1 MDLTTLLSRLQLD
14 EPALLQGRFDGIEI
28 SLLQHQWVFRFA
40 YDNVL
45 PVEHVIALQQAIQ
58 QHYEKYQPVI
68 SIEYQDDTVPHDY
81 LAAYYAKAFD
91 RSLSEYPRL
100 QGLSVFDK
108 EFNGLITF
116 FAKDDNDRELIEKHM
131 RIVVSTARQW
141 FVELPFRV
149 QLHEAG
155 VSTSEMIEEAR
166 LDTQV
171 QAETEMEKAKQERL
185 LATGPVEGTPL
196 ALVDIPANGED
207 VKEIKDIPYVI
218 SGEVFQVD
226 KRTTQRGAVIFDV
239 YITDHQDSILLRSYS
254 RDADNASATVLDDI
268 LVVGKHVA
276 AKGGI
281 KVDKYSNDVY
291 VEVEHIKNIPAP
303 ASHSMSDEPRVE
315 LHLHTTMSAMDAISS
330 ISDYVKHAVD
340 RGYPAIAVTDHNG
353 LQAFPDFAHAVK
365 HQPIKPIYGVE
376 LNYVNDETLTITREA
391 NHQEL
396 LPATYVVFDI
406 ETTGLSVRYDHIIEL
421 SAIKIVEGAVQDEY
435 STFVKTKQALSAFT
449 TQLTGI
455 TEDDLVGAPSI
466 EAVMKEFK
474 VFRKGAVL
482 VAHNASFDLAH
493 LYHIEKELGIFV
505 AEAPSIDTLNLS
517 RALYPELKAYNLKAM
532 AKHLKVELA
541 QHHRAIHDTRATA
554 QILLKE
560 LQELYTKQIQYLDE
574 INQLID
580 QDNAYK
586 LAIPHHINLIATS
599 RTGLTNLYK
608 MVSIA
613 STTHYFKEP
622 RLLQSVLEAH
632 HEGVLLLS
640 SCANSDVFDAAL
652 NLDEQALLDRLKKY
666 DVIEL
671 QPVEQYLHLRL
682 DDPDALLHIKESML
696 SILHMAEELNKPVVV
711 TSDAHYIHPNEKAFR
726 DVYIDSPQLGGG
738 IHPLKRVQDRP
749 SQHFYHTSELKAS
762 FQWLQDDELIHQ
774 LVVDNP
780 IMIADMVE
788 EFDLFPSELFT
799 PSDDF
804 FATSGIPSIN
814 EQVTKMVWEEAYGQ
828 YSKQLPE
835 LVKSRVDEELSTII
849 SRGFANVY
857 YISHV
862 IVKQSLDS
870 GYLVG
875 SRGSVGSSLVA
886 TLMNITEVNPLPPH
900 YLCPSCGFSLFKEKE
915 AAFDAR
921 TQHLQEHLQTVDSGY
936 DLPSA
941 NCPRCGTVMKGEGQ
955 DIPFATFLGF
965 EGNKVPDI
973 DLNFS
978 GDYQAIAHEHIRSM
992 FGNDHAFRAGTISTI
1007 QDKTAYG
1014 YVKKYFEEKHVI
1026 KRPAEIQR
1034 YVNHIQGVKRST
1046 GQHPGGIV
1054 VVPTSTE
1061 ITQITPVQ
1069 YPADDTSSTWRT
1081 THFDYHSFENNL
1093 FKLDVLGHDDPTTIK
1108 FLMDFVKQEPADFPF
1123 SDVHDI
1129 PMNDMNVLALFNST
1143 ESLGTTKDIL
1153 SKVAT
1158 YGVPEFGTSFVRG
1171 MLEDTKP
1178 RTFSELL
1185 KISGLSHGTDVWLNN
1200 AKSLIDGTSSYG
1212 RIPFQ
1217 DVIGCRDDIM
1227 IYLMY
1232 QGLPPAQA
1240 YDIMETARRTGK
1252 FLTVDQK
1259 NTMINHGI
1267 PDWYIW
1273 SCDQIKYMFPKAH
1286 AAAYVMMAMRIA
1298 WFKVHRAIYFYAAWF
1313 TIKADYYDIDVMLQ
1327 GYDAIRLSLEEL
1339 RKIKYPTAKQIG
1351 LTTSL
1356 EVALEMVARGYEFKG
1371 IDLMKSQAK
1380 AFVIDS
1386 SKKALLFPFVAIDQ
1400 LGLAAAESIIEAR
1413 SVAPF
1418 ASLEDFKSRTK
1429 VSKPQMKTLEDMNV
1443 LDDLQPEEEAQ
1454 ITLF

>member
-1 MDLTTLLSRLQLD
+1 MDLSTLLSRLELSD
-14 EPALLQGRFDGIEI
+14 STLHSGRFDGIEI
-28 SLLQHQWVFRFA
+28 SLLQNQWVFRFA
-40 YDNVL
+40 YEKVL
-45 PVEHVIALQQAIQ
+45 PVELVVSLQQAIQ
-58 QHYEKYQPVI
+58 NQYEKYHPVL
-68 SIEYQDDTVPHDY
+68 SLEYQNATVPHEY
-81 LAAYYAKAFD
+81 LAAYYTKAFEK
-91 RSLSEYPRL
+91 SLTEYPRL
-100 QGLSVFDK
+100 QGLSVFEK
-108 EFNGLITF
+108 EFNGSITF
-116 FAKDDNDRELIEKHM
+116 FAKDENDKELIDKNM
-131 RIVVSTARQW
+131 KIVVTTARQW
-141 FVELPFRV
+141 FVELPFTV
-149 QLHEAG
+149 QIQESG
-155 VSTSEMIEEAR
+155 VSTSELIEEAR
-166 LDTQV
+166 LETQV
-171 QAETEMEKAKQERL
+171 QAETQMEKAKQERL
-185 LATGPVEGTPL
+185 LSTGPVEGTPI
-196 ALVDIPANGED
+196 AIRDIPVTPEGVTEM
-207 VKEIKDIPYVI
+207 KDIAYVVQ
-218 SGEVFQVD
+218 GEIFQVD
-226 KRTTQRGAVIFDV
+226 KRTTQRGAIIFDI
-239 YITDHQDSILLRSYS
+239 YITDHEDSIVLKSYS
-254 RDADNASATVLDDI
+254 RDENNASATILDDI
-268 LVVGKHVA
+268 LMTGKLVA
-276 AKGGI
+276 AKGSI
-281 KVDKYSNDVY
+281 KVDRYSNDVFF
-291 VEVEHIKNIPAP
+291 EVEHIKNIPATDHRV
-303 ASHSMSDEPRVE
+303 STDEPRVE
-315 LHLHTTMSAMDAISS
+315 LHLHTTMSAMDGISS
-330 ISDYVKHAVD
+330 VQDYVKVAVD
-340 RGYPAIAVTDHNG
+340 RGYPAIAVTDHSSM
-353 LQAFPDFAHAVK
+353 QAFPDFAHAVK

-376 LNYVNDETLTITREA
+376 LGYINDETVTITRHS

-406 ETTGLSVRYDHIIEL
+406 ETTGLSVRYDHMIEL
-421 SAIKIVEGAVQDEY
+421 SAIKIVDGAIQEEY
-435 STFVKTKQALSAFT
+435 STFVKTKQTLSSFT
-449 TQLTGI
+449 KQLTGI
-455 TEDDLVGAPSI
+455 KEEDLIGAPSI
-466 EAVMKEFK
+466 EAVMKEFAA
-474 VFRKGAVL
+474 FRKGAIL
-482 VAHNASFDLAH
+482 VAHNASFDVAH
-493 LYHIEKELGIFV
+493 LYHIEKELGIFKE
-505 AEAPSIDTLNLS
+505 EAPSIDTLNLS
-517 RALYPELKAYNLKAM
+517 RALYPELKAFNLKAV

-560 LQELYTKQIQYLDE
+560 IQELYTRQIHFLDE

-580 QDNAYK
+580 QENAYT

-599 RTGLTNLYK
+599 RVGLTNLYK
-608 MVSIA
+608 IVSIA

-622 RLLQSVLEAH
+622 RALQSVIDTH
-632 HEGVLLLS
+632 KEGILLLS
-640 SCANSDVFDAAL
+640 SCGNSDVFDAAL
-652 NLDEQALLDRLKKY
+652 NLDNEVLRSRIEKY

-671 QPVEQYLHLRL
+671 QPVEHYLHLRA
-682 DDPDALLHIKESML
+682 DDPDGLVHIKESML
-696 SILHMAEELNKPVVV
+696 SILQIAEELSKPVVV
-711 TSDAHYIHPNEKAFR
+711 TSDAHYIHANEQNFR

-738 IHPLKRVQDRP
+738 IHPLKRVDNRP
-749 SQHFYHTSELKAS
+749 SQHFYLTSQLKDS
-762 FQWLQDDELIHQ
+762 FQWLGDDELIHQ
-774 LVVDNP
+774 LIVENP
-780 IMIADMVE
+780 MMISEMVE

-804 FATSGIPSIN
+804 FASSGIPSIN
-814 EQVTKMVWEEAYGQ
+814 EQVTSMVWEAAYQQ

-835 LVKSRVDEELSTII
+835 IVKTRVDEELSTII

-900 YLCPSCGFSLFKEKE
+900 YHCPSCGFSIFKTKE
-915 AAFDAR
+915 AEFDAR
-921 TQHLQEHLQTVDSGY
+921 IQHLQEDLQQVESGY

-941 NCPRCGTVMKGEGQ
+941 NCPRCGTVLRGEGQ

-992 FGNDHAFRAGTISTI
+992 FGQDHAFRAGTISTI

-1014 YVKKYFEEKHVI
+1014 YVKKYFEEQGVQ
-1026 KRPAEIQR
+1026 KRSAEIQR

-1069 YPADDTSSTWRT
+1069 FPADDTSSTWRT

-1108 FLMDFVKQEPADFPF
+1108 FLMDFVKQDPSAFPLR
-1123 SDVHDI
+1123 DVHDI
-1129 PMNDMNVLALFNST
+1129 PMNDMDVLALFHST
-1143 ESLGTTKDIL
+1143 ESIGTNKDIL
-1153 SKVAT
+1153 SQVAT

-1178 RTFSELL
+1178 KTFSELL

-1212 RIPFQ
+1212 RIAFQ

-1252 FLTVDQK
+1252 YLSVDQK
-1259 NTMINHGI
+1259 NIMIDHGV

-1298 WFKVHRAIYFYAAWF
+1298 WFKVHRPIYFYAAWF
-1313 TIKADYYDIDVMLQ
+1313 TIKADYYDIDVMLK

-1339 RKIKYPTAKQIG
+1339 RKIKFPTAKQQG

-1371 IDLMKSQAK
+1371 IDLMKSEAK
-1380 AFVIDS
+1380 AFVIDG
-1386 SKKALLFPFVAIDQ
+1386 SKKALLFPFVAVDQ

-1413 SVAPF
+1413 TTAAF
-1418 ASLEDFKSRTK
+1418 ASLEDFKARTK
-1429 VSKPQMKTLEDMNV
+1429 VSKPQMKTLEEMKV
-1443 LDDLQPEEEAQ
+1443 LDHLQPEEESQ

>member
-1 MDLTTLLSRLQLD
+1 MDLSTLLSRLNLTD
-14 EPALLQGRFDGIEI
+14 STLQSGRFDGIEI
-28 SLLQHQWVFRFA
+28 SLLQNQWVFRFA
-40 YDNVL
+40 YETVL
-45 PVEHVIALQQAIQ
+45 PAEQVVSLQQAIQ
-58 QHYEKYQPVI
+58 NNYEKYHPVL
-68 SIEYQDDTVPHDY
+68 SIAYQDNTVPHEL
-81 LAAYYAKAFD
+81 LAAYYNKAFEK
-91 RSLSEYPRL
+91 SLVEYPRL

-116 FAKDDNDRELIEKHM
+116 FAKDQNDKELIEKHM
-131 RIVVSTARQW
+131 KIVVTTARQW
-141 FVELPFRV
+141 FVELPFTV
-149 QLHEAG
+149 QIQESG
-155 VSTSEMIEEAR
+155 VSTSELIEEAR

-171 QAETEMEKAKQERL
+171 QAETQMEKAKQERL
-185 LATGPVEGTPL
+185 LSTGPVEGTPI
-196 ALVDIPANGED
+196 AITEIPTTAEG
-207 VKEIKDIPYVI
+207 VKEIKDVPYVVQ
-218 SGEVFQVD
+218 GEVFQVD
-226 KRTTQRGAVIFDV
+226 KRTTQRGAIIFDV
-239 YITDHQDSILLRSYS
+239 YITDHEDSILLRSFS
-254 RDADNASATVLDDI
+254 RDENNASATILDDI
-268 LVVGKHVA
+268 LLVGKLVA
-276 AKGGI
+276 ARGSI
-281 KVDKYSNDVY
+281 KVDRYNNDVY
-291 VEVEHIKNIPAP
+291 FEVEHIKNIAP
-303 ASHSMSDEPRVE
+303 TDHRVSTDEPRVE

-330 ISDYVKHAVD
+330 ITDYVKVAVD
-340 RGYPAIAVTDHNG
+340 RGYPAIAVTDHSS

-376 LNYVNDETLTITREA
+376 LSYVNDESLTITRQA

-421 SAIKIVEGAVQDEY
+421 SAIKIVDGAVQEEY
-435 STFVKTKQALSAFT
+435 STFVKTKQTLSTFT
-449 TQLTGI
+449 KQLTGI
-455 TEDDLVGAPSI
+455 TEEDLIGAPSI
-466 EAVMKEFK
+466 DEVLKEFTK
-474 VFRKGAVL
+474 FRKGAIL

-493 LYHIEKELGIFV
+493 LYHIEKELGIFND
-505 AEAPSIDTLNLS
+505 EAPSIDTLNLS
-517 RALYPELKAYNLKAM
+517 RALYPELKAFNLKAVS
-532 AKHLKVELA
+532 KHLKVELA

-560 LQELYTKQIQYLDE
+560 LQELYTKQIHYLDE

-580 QDNAYK
+580 QDNAFT
-586 LAIPHHINLIATS
+586 LAIPNHINLIATS
-599 RTGLTNLYK
+599 RVGLTNLYK
-608 MVSIA
+608 MVSMA
-613 STTHYFKEP
+613 STTHYFKGP
-622 RLLQSVLEAH
+622 RILQSVIEEYK
-632 HEGVLLLS
+632 EGVLVLS

-652 NLDEQALLDRLKKY
+652 NLDNEVLRTRMEKY

-671 QPVEQYLHLRL
+671 QPVEHYLHLRA
-682 DDPDALLHIKESML
+682 DDPDGLLHLKESML
-696 SILHMAEELNKPVVV
+696 SILQIAEELSIPVVV
-711 TSDAHYIHPNEKAFR
+711 TSDAHYINPKDKNFR

-738 IHPLKRVQDRP
+738 IHPLKRVLNRP
-749 SQHFYHTSELKAS
+749 SQHFYQTSELKDS
-762 FQWLQDDELIHQ
+762 FKWLGDEALIHQ
-774 LVVDNP
+774 LVVENP
-780 IMIADMVE
+780 LMVAEMVE

-804 FATSGIPSIN
+804 FASSGIASIN
-814 EQVTKMVWEEAYGQ
+814 EQVKSMVWEAVHQQ
-828 YSKQLPE
+828 YSKQLPDI
-835 LVKSRVDEELSTII
+835 VKTRVEDELSTII

-862 IVKQSLDS
+862 IVKQSLES

-886 TLMNITEVNPLPPH
+886 TLMKITEVNPLPPH
-900 YLCPSCGFSLFKEKE
+900 YYCPSCGFSLFKTKE
-915 AAFDAR
+915 AEFDAR
-921 TQHLQEHLQTVDSGY
+921 TQHLQEDLQDVESGY

-941 NCPRCGTVMKGEGQ
+941 NCPRCGTVLKGEGQ

-978 GDYQAIAHEHIRSM
+978 GDYQSTAHEHIRSM
-992 FGNDHAFRAGTISTI
+992 FGHDHAFRAGTISTI

-1014 YVKKYFEEKHVI
+1014 YVKKYFEEKNMT

-1054 VVPTSTE
+1054 VVPTTTD

-1108 FLMDFVKQEPADFPF
+1108 FLMDYVKQEPSEFPF
-1123 SDVHDI
+1123 HDVHEI
-1129 PMNDMNVLALFNST
+1129 PMNDMDVLALFHST
-1143 ESLGTTKDIL
+1143 ESLQTKKDIL
-1153 SKVAT
+1153 SQVAT
-1158 YGVPEFGTSFVRG
+1158 YGVPEFGTNFVRG

-1178 RTFSELL
+1178 KTFSELL

-1212 RIPFQ
+1212 RIAFQ

-1232 QGLPPAQA
+1232 QGLPAAQA

-1252 FLTVDQK
+1252 YLSIDQK
-1259 NTMINHGI
+1259 NTMIDHGI

-1298 WFKVHRAIYFYAAWF
+1298 WFKVHRPIYFYAAWF
-1313 TIKADYYDIDVMLQ
+1313 TIKADYYDIDVMLK

-1339 RKIKYPTAKQIG
+1339 RKIKYPTAKQQG

-1371 IDLMKSQAK
+1371 IDLMKSEAK
-1380 AFVIDS
+1380 TFVIDA
-1386 SKKALLFPFVAIDQ
+1386 SKKALVFPFVAVDQ
-1400 LGLAAAESIIEAR
+1400 LGLAAAESVIEAR
-1413 SVAPF
+1413 KVAPF
-1418 ASLEDFKSRTK
+1418 ASLEDFKARTK
-1429 VSKPQMKTLEDMNV
+1429 VSKPQMKTLEDMSV
-1443 LDDLQPEEEAQ
+1443 LKDLEPEEESQ
-1454 ITLF
+1454 IALF